1 MKNRA
6 LLLMIFAS
14 LALVCACAQA
24 EETLTWEDCVREA
37 AKNNPALISSKESVK
52 STEAAKSITAS
63 GLFPQVSA
71 SAGVTKSKTETS
83 GSSGGD
89 GNNGGGGSSNDSSV
103 NNYNYGVS
111 GNQLIFD
118 GFKTANQVNAA
129 SEDIKAAQENYKF
142 TSSDVR
148 LSLRTAFIELLKAQE
163 GLRIKEEIYER
174 RRQNFEL
181 VTLRYE
187 SGQENK
193 GSLLTEQAN
202 LIQARFDVTQ
212 AGRDI
217 DLSRRKLSKEMGRS
231 DTSEIT
237 AKGDFKVAEEVRE
250 MPDFSVIAQDNPSL
264 KQLIAQKNSAIF
276 NLKSARAEF
285 MPEVTA
291 SGSAGRS
298 DTNWPPENNNW
309 SIGASVSLPIFEGG
323 KRLADVKKA
332 TAQLNKAEADLTD
345 GLNSVVETL
354 QDRWTSLQQAL
365 DNVSVQKEFLT
376 ANEERAKITEAQ
388 YSIGFVSFND
398 WIIIENNLV
407 DAKNSYLEAQANALV
422 AEANWIQAKGE
433 TIENVEK

>member
-1 MKNRA
+1 
-6 LLLMIFAS
+6 
-14 LALVCACAQA
+14 
-24 EETLTWEDCVREA
+24 
-37 AKNNPALISSKESVK
+37 
-52 STEAAKSITAS
+52 
-63 GLFPQVSA
+63 
-71 SAGVTKSKTETS
+71 
-83 GSSGGD
+83 
-89 GNNGGGGSSNDSSV
+89 
-103 NNYNYGVS
+103 
-111 GNQLIFD
+111 
-118 GFKTANQVNAA
+118 VNAA

>member
-1 MKNRA
+1 
-6 LLLMIFAS
+6 MIFAS

>member
-1 MKNRA
+1 
-6 LLLMIFAS
+6 MIFAS

-71 SAGVTKSKTETS
+71 SAGVAKSKTETS